1 MARIPADSWKP
12 MRSLPSGVHRQA
24 TEVEIVYEGEPLRAV
39 QGESLAA
46 ALVAAGRLDQRGGRS
61 GAAHGHFCGMGACF
75 ECLVHIDG
83 VPGQRACMVPVRNGM
98 VVGRQAYLSTPHADG
113 TWAALAEPPAAGL
126 GIVGVDVLVVGAGP
140 AGLEA
145 ALAARRAG
153 AGVTIVDE
161 RAAPGGQYYKQLAA
175 AYHTAS
181 GKAPD
186 RQMESGRTLIA
197 AAQAE
202 GIALRTETTVWG
214 AFREAENELLIGIE
228 RRGEA
233 SLMRPRSLIIATGA
247 TEAPY
252 PVPGWTLPGVMT
264 TGGLQTLLRSY
275 RTAPPGPIV
284 VAGNG
289 PLNLQVAAE
298 LVKAGAQVAAVV
310 ESGRPFAPRRLPAG
324 AAAFLTMPS
333 LMLQGLGYLATLRRA
348 GVPILYNHAVAGIEG
363 ETAVRGVRVA
373 AVGADGRLAATSRL
387 IAAVSVGLGYGFLPQ
402 AEISRQL
409 GIEHDWD
416 AAGLGYVRARRDADG
431 RTSLP
436 GVFVAGEAGG
446 IGGAQIAMAQG
457 ALAGMA
463 AARHCGYLTNAPAA
477 GPWHRQLS
485 RHRSFQ
491 RRLWAAFSSPLVP
504 LAGVTPDTVLCRC
517 EDVTVGEVTACL
529 SQTGADLGA
538 VKRQTRAGMGRCQ
551 GRYCAASL
559 RHLLAGS
566 AAGSPLDLPA
576 PQLPIKPVPLAAI
589 AVEKPEWG
597 GHRQAPSF
605 PVPERH
611 GTARGPLASQVTII
625 GAGIAGVSTALFL
638 ARNGMDVT
646 VLDAGTPNGQ
656 ASGGN
661 AGSIHVQLA
670 SFDFG
675 RKAQAGGGPAAHA
688 LPLQLAATRMWEALA
703 AELATEM
710 EFVLT
715 GGLMVAETQEQLRF
729 LERKTQLERAYGIEV
744 HVVGQAEA
752 RRLVPGISADV
763 LGGAWCP
770 DEGKINPMLATPALI
785 AAAQRAGARF
795 LAGEA
800 VRAIERSG
808 GDWLVTTARGTIR
821 APYVV
826 NAAGPW
832 ARSVGRLVGLEL
844 PVEGVPFQMIATEP
858 AAAMVDVLLSHADRH
873 LTLKQVA
880 NGNIVIGGGWPA
892 GQSRPYRHPRALRD
906 SREGNLWVAQ
916 KVLPALRGLRMLRSW
931 GAMNV
936 NIDGAPILGE
946 APGLPGFFNAV
957 AATGYT
963 MGPRIGQITAD
974 LICKG
979 SADIDLQP
987 FSVQRFRDE
996 A

>member
-1 MARIPADSWKP
+1 M
-12 MRSLPSGVHRQA
+12 
-24 TEVEIVYEGEPLRAV
+24 
-39 QGESLAA
+39 
-46 ALVAAGRLDQRGGRS
+46 
-61 GAAHGHFCGMGACF
+61 
-75 ECLVHIDG
+75 
-83 VPGQRACMVPVRNGM
+83 
-98 VVGRQAYLSTPHADG
+98 
-113 TWAALAEPPAAGL
+113 
-126 GIVGVDVLVVGAGP
+126 
-140 AGLEA
+140 
-145 ALAARRAG
+145 
-153 AGVTIVDE
+153 
-161 RAAPGGQYYKQLAA
+161 
-175 AYHTAS
+175 
-181 GKAPD
+181 
-186 RQMESGRTLIA
+186 
-197 AAQAE
+197 
-202 GIALRTETTVWG
+202 
-214 AFREAENELLIGIE
+214 
-228 RRGEA
+228 
-233 SLMRPRSLIIATGA
+233 
-247 TEAPY
+247 
-252 PVPGWTLPGVMT
+252 
-264 TGGLQTLLRSY
+264 
-275 RTAPPGPIV
+275 

-504 LAGVTPDTVLCRC
+504 LAGVAPDTVLCRC

-611 GTARGPLASQVTII
+611 GTARGRSPAVTII
-625 GAGIAGVSTALFL
+625 GAGIAGSRRAVFWPQRHGSPS
-638 ARNGMDVT
+638 GP
-646 VLDAGTPNGQ
+646 GTPRTT
-656 ASGGN
+656 SGGN
-661 AGSIHVQLA
+661 ASSIHVQLA

-675 RKAQAGGGPAAHA
+675 RKARPAAAGGVPC
-688 LPLQLAATRMWEALA
+688 LQVAATRMWEALA
-703 AELATEM
+703 AEPPPRWNSSL
-710 EFVLT
+710 
-715 GGLMVAETQEQLRF
+715 
-729 LERKTQLERAYGIEV
+729 
-744 HVVGQAEA
+744 
-752 RRLVPGISADV
+752 
-763 LGGAWCP
+763 
-770 DEGKINPMLATPALI
+770 
-785 AAAQRAGARF
+785 
-795 LAGEA
+795 
-800 VRAIERSG
+800 
-808 GDWLVTTARGTIR
+808 
-821 APYVV
+821 
-826 NAAGPW
+826 
-832 ARSVGRLVGLEL
+832 
-844 PVEGVPFQMIATEP
+844 P
-858 AAAMVDVLLSHADRH
+858 AA
-873 LTLKQVA
+873 
-880 NGNIVIGGGWPA
+880 
-892 GQSRPYRHPRALRD
+892 
-906 SREGNLWVAQ
+906 
-916 KVLPALRGLRMLRSW
+916 
-931 GAMNV
+931 
-936 NIDGAPILGE
+936 
-946 APGLPGFFNAV
+946 
-957 AATGYT
+957 
-963 MGPRIGQITAD
+963 
-974 LICKG
+974 
-979 SADIDLQP
+979 
-987 FSVQRFRDE
+987 
-996 A
+996 

>member
-1 MARIPADSWKP
+1 

-24 TEVEIVYEGEPLRAV
+24 AEVEIVYEGEPLRAV

-46 ALVAAGRLDQRGGRS
+46 ALVAAGRLEQRGGRT

-83 VPGQRACMVPVRNGM
+83 VPGQRACMVPVRDGM
-98 VVGRQAYLSTPHADG
+98 VVGRQSYLSAPRDDG
-113 TWAALAEPPAAGL
+113 TWTPLAALPEADLDITA
-126 GIVGVDVLVVGAGP
+126 VDVLVVGAGP

-145 ALAARRAG
+145 ARAARRTG
-153 AGVTIVDE
+153 AAVTVVDE
-161 RAAPGGQYYKQLAA
+161 RAAPGGQYYKQLAT
-175 AYHTAS
+175 AYRTGD

-186 RQMESGRTLIA
+186 RQMEAGRALIA
-197 AAQAE
+197 AARAE
-202 GIALRTETTVWG
+202 GVAFHAETTVWG
-214 AFREAENELLIGIE
+214 AFRETDDALLIGIE
-228 RRGEA
+228 RRGQA
-233 SLMRPRSLIIATGA
+233 SLIRPRSLIIATGA
-247 TEAPY
+247 TESPY

-275 RTAPPGPIV
+275 RAAPPGPIV

-298 LVKAGAQVAAVV
+298 LVQAGAEVAAVI
-310 ESGRPFAPRRLPAG
+310 ESGRPFSLPSLPAG
-324 AAAFLTMPS
+324 ATAFLAMPR

-348 GVPILYNHAVAGIEG
+348 GVPILYGHAIAGIEG
-363 ETAVRGVRVA
+363 EA
-373 AVGADGRLAATSRL
+373 AVTGVHVTAIGADGRFSGTPRL
-387 IAAVSVGLGYGFLPQ
+387 IPATSVGLGYGFLPQ

-409 GIEHDWD
+409 GIDHDWD
-416 AAGLGYVRARRDADG
+416 AAGLGYVRVRRDVDG
-431 RTSLP
+431 GTSVP

-446 IGGAQIAMAQG
+446 IGGAQLAMAQG
-457 ALAGMA
+457 ALAGAA
-463 AARHCGYLTNAPAA
+463 AARHCGYPADDPAA
-477 GPWHRQLS
+477 GAWRRHLS

-491 RRLWAAFSSPLVP
+491 RRLWAAFRSPLAP

-517 EDVTVGEVTACL
+517 EDVTAGEIMACL
-529 SQTGADLGA
+529 DQTGPDLGA
-538 VKRQTRAGMGRCQ
+538 IKRQTRAGMGRCQ

-559 RHLLAGS
+559 RHLLAGG

-576 PQLPIKPVPLAAI
+576 PQIPIKPVPLAAI

-605 PVPERH
+605 AVPERQGH
-611 GTARGPLASQVTII
+611 ARGPLTTQVTII

-638 ARNGMDVT
+638 ARNGMDVI

-703 AELATEM
+703 AELPAEM
-710 EFVLT
+710 EFALT
-715 GGLMVAETQEQLRF
+715 GGLMVAETPEQLR
-729 LERKTQLERAYGIEV
+729 LLDRKTQLERSHGIEV

-752 RRLVPGISADV
+752 RRLVPQISADV

-800 VRAIERSG
+800 VRAIERNDG
-808 GDWLVTTARGTIR
+808 EWLVTTARGTVR

-832 ARSVGRLVGLEL
+832 ARSVGRLVGLDL
-844 PVEGVPFQMIATEP
+844 PVEGVPFQMIATET
-858 AAAMVDVLLSHADRH
+858 AAPMVDVLLSHADRH

-892 GQSRPYRHPRALRD
+892 GQSRPYRHPRALRE
-906 SREGNLWVAQ
+906 SLEGNLWVAQ

-946 APGLPGFFNAV
+946 APGLPGFFNVV
-957 AATGYT
+957 ASTGYT

>member
-1 MARIPADSWKP
+1 
-12 MRSLPSGVHRQA
+12 MRSLPSGVYRQA
-24 TEVEIVYEGEPLRAV
+24 DEVEIVFEGGPLRAV

-46 ALVAAGRLDQRGGRS
+46 ALIAAGRLDQRGGRK

-75 ECLVHIDG
+75 ECLVRIDG
-83 VPGQRACMVPVRNGM
+83 VPGQRACMVPVRRGM
-98 VVGRQAYLSTPHADG
+98 VVGRQSYLSTPLDNGKWSPLADIPRANLD
-113 TWAALAEPPAAGL
+113 TIA
-126 GIVGVDVLVVGAGP
+126 VDVLVVGAGP

-145 ALAARRAG
+145 ARAARRAG
-153 AGVTIVDE
+153 ANVAIVDE

-175 AYHTAS
+175 AYRTAD
-181 GKAPD
+181 GTAPD
-186 RQMESGRTLIA
+186 MQMEGGRVLIA
-197 AAQAE
+197 AARAE
-202 GIALRTETTVWG
+202 GIALHTETTVWG
-214 AFREAENELLIGIE
+214 AFREEDDELLIGIE
-228 RRGEA
+228 RRGKA
-233 SLMRPRSLIIATGA
+233 GLVRPRSLIIATGA
-247 TEAPY
+247 TESPY

-275 RTAPPGPIV
+275 RAAPPGPIV

-298 LVKAGAQVAAVV
+298 LVQAGAQLAAVI
-310 ESGRPFAPRRLPAG
+310 ESGRPFSPHSLPAG
-324 AAAFLTMPS
+324 VAAFLAMPK
-333 LMLQGLGYLATLRRA
+333 LMLQGVGYLATLRRA
-348 GVPILYNHAVAGIEG
+348 GVPVLYNHAVAGIVG
-363 ETAVRGVRVA
+363 DTAVTGVHVA
-373 AVGADGRLAATSRL
+373 AIGADGRFSGAPRP
-387 IAAVSVGLGYGFLPQ
+387 IAAASVGLGYGFLPQ
-402 AEISRQL
+402 AELSRQL
-409 GIEHDWD
+409 GVEHDWD
-416 AAGLGYVRARRDADG
+416 TAGLGYVRARRDADG
-431 RTSLP
+431 GTGIP

-446 IGGAQIAMAQG
+446 IGGAQLAMAQG
-457 ALAGMA
+457 ALAGTA
-463 AARHCGYLTNAPAA
+463 AARHCGYQAHDPAA
-477 GPWHRQLS
+477 GAWR
-485 RHRSFQ
+485 RHFFRHQSFQ
-491 RRLWAAFSSPLVP
+491 RRLWAAFSSPLAP
-504 LAGVTPDTVLCRC
+504 LAGVTPETVICRC
-517 EDVTVGEVTACL
+517 EDVTAGEITACL
-529 SQTGADLGA
+529 DETGPDLGA

-559 RHLLAGS
+559 RHLLAGN
-566 AAGSPLDLPA
+566 AAGSPFDLPA
-576 PQLPIKPVPLAAI
+576 PQIPIKPVPLAAI

-597 GHRQAPSF
+597 GHRQAASF
-605 PVPERH
+605 MVPERN
-611 GTARGPLASQVTII
+611 GAARGPLTSQVAII

-638 ARNGMDVT
+638 ARSGVDVI

-688 LPLQLAATRMWEALA
+688 LPLQQAATRMWEALA
-703 AELATEM
+703 AELPAEM
-710 EFVLT
+710 EFART
-715 GGLMVAETQEQLRF
+715 GGLMVAETAEQLRF
-729 LERKTQLERAYGIEV
+729 LERKTQLERSYGIEV
-744 HVVGQAEA
+744 HVVDRVEA
-752 RRLVPGISADV
+752 QRLVPGISADV
-763 LGGAWCP
+763 QGGAWCP

-785 AAAQRAGARF
+785 AAAKKAGARF

-800 VRAIERSG
+800 VRAIERSNG
-808 GDWLVTTARGTIR
+808 EWVVTTARGTVT

-832 ARSVGRLVGLEL
+832 ARSVGRLVGLDL
-844 PVEGVPFQMIATEP
+844 PVEGVPFQMIVTEP
-858 AAAMVDVLLSHADRH
+858 AAPMVDVLLSHADRH

-892 GQSRPYRHPRALRD
+892 GQSRPCQHPRALRE
-906 SREGNLWVAQ
+906 SLEGNLWVAQ

-957 AATGYT
+957 ASTGYT

-979 SADIDLQP
+979 SADMDLEP
-987 FSVQRFRDE
+987 FALRRFMDQ